1 MTIPIPAEDPRHVP
15 NRAVIDPSAI
25 TQNTRALGTLLE
37 EQTAL
42 MAVVKADGYGHG
54 KIGRAHV

>member
-1 MTIPIPAEDPRHVP
+1 MTLPIPAEDPRHLP
-15 NRAVIDPSAI
+15 NRVLIDPSAI
-25 TQNTRALGTLLE
+25 TENTRALTGLLQ